1 MESIVSIR
9 TCKDYSPQALSAA
22 LEKALGDLK
31 GMNAWIKPG
40 DRVLLKP
47 NLLLSAKPEDAV
59 VTHPAFVEAVASL
72 VLDAGASV
80 FLGDSPPLGNLKRVL
95 AKSGYEPFMKRLG
108 VQAVPFSEKMGQEFP
123 SDRFYRRIDLA
134 KQVFEFDA
142 VINLP
147 KLKTH
152 GQMMLTLAVK
162 NLFGTVIGSDKAAWH
177 LAGREVENFA
187 TALVQIYEKVRPKV
201 SILDGILAMEG
212 NGPSSGTPRH
222 LGIIA
227 AAEDAVALDAT
238 ICTLVGYPLEK
249 LHTCVIAE
257 KMGVGIADP
266 DRIRVVGDSIV
277 GMPLT
282 DFARPKSLTVAWNLS
297 KNNLLR
303 RFAEHH
309 LVTRPAI
316 DPAVCQLCGICI
328 KHCPPQAIRE
338 VHGTLQID
346 RQKCILCFCCHELCT
361 NKAIRM
367 VKPFLGRML
376 ASFTR

>member
-9 TCKDYSPQALSAA
+9 SCDDYSSQSLVSA
-22 LEKALGDLK
+22 LEKALGDVGGLTK
-31 GMNAWIKPG
+31 WIKRG

-72 VLDAGASV
+72 ILDLGASV
-80 FLGDSPPLGNLKRVL
+80 SLGDSPPLGNLKRVL
-95 AKSGYEPFMKRLG
+95 GKSGYEPFMKKLG
-108 VQAVPFSEKMGQEFP
+108 VEAVPFTEKLGQEYA
-123 SDRFYRRIDLA
+123 SDRLYRRIDLA
-134 KQVFEFDA
+134 KEVFEFDA
-142 VINLP
+142 VVSLP

-152 GQMMLTLAVK
+152 GQMLLTLAVK

-187 TALVQIYEKVRPKV
+187 TALVQIYERVRPVV

-227 AAEDAVALDAT
+227 ASEDAVALDAT
-238 ICTLVGYPLEK
+238 ICRMVGYSVDK
-249 LHTCVIAE
+249 LFTCVIGERLGA
-257 KMGVGIADP
+257 GIADSKH
-266 DRIRVVGDSIV
+266 IRVLGDTIA

-282 DFARPKSLTVAWNLS
+282 DFKRPKNMSVAWNLG
-297 KNNLLR
+297 KGNLLR
-303 RFAEHH
+303 RFAEHY
-309 LVTRPAI
+309 LVTRPDI
-316 DPAVCQLCGICI
+316 DPSVCQLCGVCLN
-328 KHCPPQAIRE
+328 HCPPQAISE
-338 VHGTLQID
+338 AKGTLQID
-346 RQKCILCFCCHELCT
+346 RDKCILCFCCHELCT

-367 VKPFLGRML
+367 VKPALGRML
-376 ASFTR
+376 SSFTR